1 MIIGGIF
8 SGIADWWSGLFGE
21 GDANPKTVTK
31 VLQDYGNYLQYQ
43 DVFSWIWN
51 TFLWG
56 LIKGLYNLNTLLEKT
71 IYQSFDLKDL
81 LNAAG
86 VNALFQSLISKVLAL
101 FCVVTLIYL
110 GLKFFMSKHPPKV
123 KNILVNLFMA
133 MILIFGGSSLIDE
146 GLNISKSFYGDVTAA
161 NKADKTGSPAFQI
174 IQNNVI
180 DVSTLL
186 ATDPNKVESLPTDK
200 RNALTAKN
208 FKTANINGIITPDQ
222 AAEMADNDKSGL
234 SDLQKDRL
242 KALQYR
248 LELDDNGKEIP
259 VQISDEGLAK
269 YVYTSGYRR
278 YSSKPGI
285 ILAGESSL
293 AVAYL
298 FILFTIVTCIIE
310 LVFKKFYLVIAAST
324 DFATGQ
330 RMKSA
335 IEDISQSFL
344 LLAFTILE
352 LRIYTLMLSGI
363 GDLHAA
369 GKINGFLYVVALI
382 VLTIALFKGS
392 QSVTKIFGVDTS
404 LKNGSNSLLS
414 MFALGNIAKNV
425 GSGAK
430 NLASAGKSGLSHLN
444 DIRKNGF
451 GHRKDVTPDNGEEQS
466 DDKATTVPNS
476 KKTVSEM
483 FGKAKNGVSKAAEG
497 LGYVNERGLKGTAE
511 DLTEKAKDTLEEKL
525 DGTRAKELAE
535 AVKNPSEALEK
546 QKEKAS
552 EVKEGLKDAYGEG
565 QVNAAVKANTTTEKE
580 NQEGI
585 VIPSVKDHQEALHS
599 NENSI
604 EEKNSIEERNSEEGK
619 NGQLPKTD
627 PEQYRYKPNSDL
639 ENEKRISDLSKVNQE
654 DKAENEG
661 QLPKTDPEQYRY
673 RSVNSENEK
682 RISDLPKRNQE
693 VQTDEDSIV
702 LPNDNGI
709 EVGTEKSTKI
719 GLPKAQNLPMKDSR
733 LNQFKDNDQS
743 FVHQSPAGTVQMKPS
758 RLPENGNLTTVSY
771 NLSESG
777 ETGNASVQNVV
788 TREAAP
794 KPIQNVH
801 TGYKPANVAFTAP
814 TKINVTRETKNRNN
828 ALKEQ
833 LLRDIKQDIK
843 P

>member
-1 MIIGGIF
+1 
-8 SGIADWWSGLFGE
+8 
-21 GDANPKTVTK
+21 
-31 VLQDYGNYLQYQ
+31 
-43 DVFSWIWN
+43 
-51 TFLWG
+51 
-56 LIKGLYNLNTLLEKT
+56 
-71 IYQSFDLKDL
+71 
-81 LNAAG
+81 
-86 VNALFQSLISKVLAL
+86 
-101 FCVVTLIYL
+101 
-110 GLKFFMSKHPPKV
+110 MSKHPPKI

-146 GLNISKSFYGDVTAA
+146 GLNISKNFYGDVTAA

-186 ATDPNKVESLPTDK
+186 ETDPNKVESLPTDK

-208 FKTANINGIITPDQ
+208 FKTANINSVIIPKE
-222 AAEMADNDKSGL
+222 AAKMADEDKSGL
-234 SDLQKDRL
+234 SDIQKDRL
-242 KALQYR
+242 RALQYR

-259 VQISDEGLAK
+259 VEISDEGLAK

-278 YSSKPGI
+278 YISSPGI

-293 AVAYL
+293 SVAYL

-324 DFATGQ
+324 DFETGQ

-344 LLAFTILE
+344 LLVFTILE

-430 NLASAGKSGLSHLN
+430 NLASAGKSGLSNLN

-451 GHRKDVTPDNGEEQS
+451 GNRKDVTPDNGEEQS

-497 LGYVNERGLKGTAE
+497 LGYVNERGLLKGTAE

-552 EVKEGLKDAYGEG
+552 EVKEGLKGAYGEG
-565 QVNAAVKANTTTEKE
+565 QVNAAVKANTTTEKG
-580 NQEGI
+580 NQEGAA
-585 VIPSVKDHQEALHS
+585 IPSAKDHQDGLHS
-599 NENSI
+599 NENS
-604 EEKNSIEERNSEEGK
+604 EEEQ

-627 PEQYRYKPNSDL
+627 PEQYRYKSN
-639 ENEKRISDLSKVNQE
+639 I
-654 DKAENEG
+654 
-661 QLPKTDPEQYRY
+661 
-673 RSVNSENEK
+673 NSENEK

-693 VQTDEDSIV
+693 VQTDDDSID
-702 LPNDNGI
+702 LPNDNGV

-733 LNQFKDNDQS
+733 LNQFKENDQS
-743 FVHQSPAGTVQMKPS
+743 FVHQSTAGTVQMKPS

-794 KPIQNVH
+794 EPIQKVH

-828 ALKEQ
+828 ELKEQ
-833 LLRDIKQDIK
+833 LLKDIKS
-843 P
+843 

>member
-43 DVFSWIWN
+43 DVFSWICN

-86 VNALFQSLISKVLAL
+86 VNELFQSLISKVLAL

-146 GLNISKSFYGDVTAA
+146 GLNISKNFYGDVTAA

-222 AAEMADNDKSGL
+222 AKKMSES
-234 SDLQKDRL
+234 SDISTVQKDRL

-278 YSSKPGI
+278 YISSPGI

-293 AVAYL
+293 SVAYL

-324 DFATGQ
+324 DFETGQ

-430 NLASAGKSGLSHLN
+430 NLASAGKSGLSNLN

-451 GHRKDVTPDNGEEQS
+451 GNRKDVTPDNGEEQS

-733 LNQFKDNDQS
+733 LNQFKENDQS

>member
-8 SGIADWWSGLFGE
+8 SGIADWWSGLFGK
-21 GDANPKTVTK
+21 GDANPKDVTK
-31 VLQDYGNYLQYQ
+31 VLQEYGNYLQYQ
-43 DVFSWIWN
+43 DVFSWICN

-56 LIKGLYNLNTLLEKT
+56 LIKGLYNLNALLEKT

-86 VNALFQSLISKVLAL
+86 VNELFQSLISKVLAL

-146 GLNISKSFYGDVTAA
+146 GLNISKNFYGDVTAA

-200 RNALTAKN
+200 RNALTEKN
-208 FKTANINGIITPDQ
+208 FKTANINGIVTPDQ
-222 AAEMADNDKSGL
+222 VKNMVDDSKNNL
-234 SDLQKDRL
+234 SSLQKARL

-259 VQISDEGLAK
+259 VEISDEGLAK

-278 YSSKPGI
+278 YISSPGI
-285 ILAGESSL
+285 ILVGESSL

-324 DFATGQ
+324 DFETGQ

-414 MFALGNIAKNV
+414 AFAFGNIAKNV

-430 NLASAGKSGLSHLN
+430 NFVSASKNGVRNLN

-451 GHRKDVTPDNGEEQS
+451 GNRKDITSDHREEHP
-466 DDKATTVPNS
+466 DDKAPTAPNS
-476 KKTVSEM
+476 KKTISEM
-483 FGKAKNGVSKAAEG
+483 FGKAKSGVSKAVEG
-497 LGYVNERGLKGTAE
+497 LGYVNERGLKGTAQ
-511 DLTEKAKDTLEEKL
+511 DLTEQAKDILEERL

-546 QKEKAS
+546 QKEKISKA
-552 EVKEGLKDAYGEG
+552 KEGITRAYGEG

-585 VIPSVKDHQEALHS
+585 AIPSVKDNQEALHS

-619 NGQLPKTD
+619 NGQLPATD
-627 PEQYRYKPNSDL
+627 PEQYRYK
-639 ENEKRISDLSKVNQE
+639 
-654 DKAENEG
+654 
-661 QLPKTDPEQYRY
+661 
-673 RSVNSENEK
+673 SVKPENEK

-693 VQTDEDSIV
+693 VQTDEDSID

-719 GLPKAQNLPMKDSR
+719 GLPKTQNLPMKDSR
-733 LNQFKDNDQS
+733 LNQFKENDQS

-758 RLPENGNLTTVSY
+758 RLSENGNLTTVSY

-777 ETGNASVQNVV
+777 ETGSAAAQNIV
-788 TREAAP
+788 TKEAAP
-794 KPIQNVH
+794 KPINKVH
-801 TGYKPANVAFTAP
+801 NGYRPANVAFTAP
-814 TKINVTRETKNRNN
+814 TKINVTRDTKNRNN

-833 LLRDIKQDIK
+833 LLKDIKQ
-843 P
+843 

>member
-208 FKTANINGIITPDQ
+208 FKTANINGIITPEQ
-222 AAEMADNDKSGL
+222 AKGMAGNDKSGL
-234 SDLQKDRL
+234 SDIQKDRL

-324 DFATGQ
+324 DFETGQ

-352 LRIYTLMLSGI
+352 LRIYTLMLSGV

-414 MFALGNIAKNV
+414 AFAFGNIAKNV

-430 NLASAGKSGLSHLN
+430 NFASAGKSGLSHLN

-451 GHRKDVTPDNGEEQS
+451 GHRKDITHDNGEEQS
-466 DDKATTVPNS
+466 EDKAPTVPNS
-476 KKTVSEM
+476 KKTVSEIL
-483 FGKAKNGVSKAAEG
+483 GKAKNGVSKAAEG

-525 DGTRAKELAE
+525 DGTRAQGLTNAL
-535 AVKNPSEALEK
+535 KNPSEALEK

-552 EVKEGLKDAYGEG
+552 AVKEGLKDAYGEG

-619 NGQLPKTD
+619 N
-627 PEQYRYKPNSDL
+627 
-639 ENEKRISDLSKVNQE
+639 
-654 DKAENEG
+654 G

>member
-21 GDANPKTVTK
+21 GDADPKTVTK

-43 DVFSWIWN
+43 DVFSWICN

-86 VNALFQSLISKVLAL
+86 VNELFQSLISKVLAL

-146 GLNISKSFYGDVTAA
+146 GLNISKNFYGDVTAA

-222 AAEMADNDKSGL
+222 AKKMSES
-234 SDLQKDRL
+234 SDISTVQKDRL

-324 DFATGQ
+324 DFETGQ

-682 RISDLPKRNQE
+682 RISDLSKRNQE

-828 ALKEQ
+828 ELKEQ
-833 LLRDIKQDIK
+833 LLKDIKS
-843 P
+843 

>member
-200 RNALTAKN
+200 RNALTTKN
-208 FKTANINGIITPDQ
+208 FKTANINGIITPEQ
-222 AAEMADNDKSGL
+222 AKGMAGNDKSGL
-234 SDLQKDRL
+234 SDIQKDRL

-324 DFATGQ
+324 DFETGQ

-352 LRIYTLMLSGI
+352 LRIYTLMLSGV

-414 MFALGNIAKNV
+414 AFAFGNIAKNV

-430 NLASAGKSGLSHLN
+430 NFASAGKSGLSHLN

-451 GHRKDVTPDNGEEQS
+451 GHRKDITHDNGEEQS
-466 DDKATTVPNS
+466 EDKAPTVPNS
-476 KKTVSEM
+476 KKTVSEIL
-483 FGKAKNGVSKAAEG
+483 GKAKNGVSKSAEG

-525 DGTRAKELAE
+525 DGTRAQGLTNAL
-535 AVKNPSEALEK
+535 KNPSEALEK

-552 EVKEGLKDAYGEG
+552 AVKEGLKDAYGEE
-565 QVNAAVKANTTTEKE
+565 QINAAVKANTTTEKE

-619 NGQLPKTD
+619 N
-627 PEQYRYKPNSDL
+627 
-639 ENEKRISDLSKVNQE
+639 
-654 DKAENEG
+654 G

-733 LNQFKDNDQS
+733 LNQFKENDQS

-771 NLSESG
+771 DLSESG
-777 ETGNASVQNVV
+777 ETGSASVQNVV

-814 TKINVTRETKNRNN
+814 KKINVTRETKNRNN

>member
-1 MIIGGIF
+1 M
-8 SGIADWWSGLFGE
+8 
-21 GDANPKTVTK
+21 
-31 VLQDYGNYLQYQ
+31 
-43 DVFSWIWN
+43 
-51 TFLWG
+51 
-56 LIKGLYNLNTLLEKT
+56 
-71 IYQSFDLKDL
+71 
-81 LNAAG
+81 
-86 VNALFQSLISKVLAL
+86 
-101 FCVVTLIYL
+101 
-110 GLKFFMSKHPPKV
+110 
-123 KNILVNLFMA
+123 
-133 MILIFGGSSLIDE
+133 IDE
-146 GLNISKSFYGDVTAA
+146 GLNISKNFYGDVTAA

-222 AAEMADNDKSGL
+222 AKKMSES
-234 SDLQKDRL
+234 SDISTVQKDRL

-324 DFATGQ
+324 DFETGQ

-369 GKINGFLYVVALI
+369 GKINGFLYVIALI

-430 NLASAGKSGLSHLN
+430 NLASAGKSGLSNLN

-451 GHRKDVTPDNGEEQS
+451 GNRKDGTPDNGEEQP

-552 EVKEGLKDAYGEG
+552 EVKEGLKDAYDEG
-565 QVNAAVKANTTTEKE
+565 QVNAAVKANTTSEKE
-580 NQEGI
+580 NLEGAA
-585 VIPSVKDHQEALHS
+585 IPSAKDHQDELHS

-604 EEKNSIEERNSEEGK
+604 GEKDSEEGQH
-619 NGQLPKTD
+619 GQLPKTD
-627 PEQYRYKPNSDL
+627 PEQYRYKSN
-639 ENEKRISDLSKVNQE
+639 I
-654 DKAENEG
+654 
-661 QLPKTDPEQYRY
+661 
-673 RSVNSENEK
+673 NSENEK

-693 VQTDEDSIV
+693 VQTDEDSID

-709 EVGTEKSTKI
+709 EVGTEKSTKV
-719 GLPKAQNLPMKDSR
+719 GLPKAENLPTKDSR
-733 LNQFKDNDQS
+733 LNQFKENDQS

-777 ETGNASVQNVV
+777 ETENASVQNIV

-828 ALKEQ
+828 ELKEQ

>member
-8 SGIADWWSGLFGE
+8 SGIADWWSGLFGD
-21 GDANPKTVTK
+21 GDAHPKTVTK

-43 DVFSWIWN
+43 DVFSWICN

-81 LNAAG
+81 LNAVG
-86 VNALFQSLISKVLAL
+86 INELFQSLISKVLGL

-110 GLKFFMSKHPPKV
+110 GLKFFMSKHPPKP

-146 GLNISKSFYGDVTAA
+146 GLNISKNFYGDVTAA

-186 ATDPNKVESLPTDK
+186 ENDPNKVEHIPTDK

-208 FKTANINGIITPDQ
+208 FKTANINGIITPEQ
-222 AAEMADNDKSGL
+222 AKGMAGNDKSGL
-234 SDLQKDRL
+234 SDIQKDRL

-324 DFATGQ
+324 DFETGQ

-511 DLTEKAKDTLEEKL
+511 DLTEKAKDTLEDKL

>member
-8 SGIADWWSGLFGE
+8 SGIADWWSGLFGK
-21 GDANPKTVTK
+21 GDADPKTVTK

-43 DVFSWIWN
+43 DVFSWICN

-86 VNALFQSLISKVLAL
+86 VNELFQSLISKVLAL
-101 FCVVTLIYL
+101 FCIVTLIYL

-146 GLNISKSFYGDVTAA
+146 GLNISKNFYGDVTAA
-161 NKADKTGSPAFQI
+161 NKADKSGSPAFQI

-208 FKTANINGIITPDQ
+208 FKTANINGIITPEQ
-222 AAEMADNDKSGL
+222 AKGMAGNDKSGL
-234 SDLQKDRL
+234 SDIQKDRL

-248 LELDDNGKEIP
+248 LELDDNGKEIS

-278 YSSKPGI
+278 YISSPGI

-293 AVAYL
+293 SVAYL

-324 DFATGQ
+324 DFETGQ

-414 MFALGNIAKNV
+414 AFAFGNIAKNV

-430 NLASAGKSGLSHLN
+430 NFASAGKSGLSHLN

-451 GHRKDVTPDNGEEQS
+451 GHRKDITPDNEEEQS
-466 DDKATTVPNS
+466 DDKAPTVPNS

-483 FGKAKNGVSKAAEG
+483 FEKAKNGVSKSAEG

-525 DGTRAKELAE
+525 DGTRAQGLTNAL
-535 AVKNPSEALEK
+535 KNPSEALEK

-552 EVKEGLKDAYGEG
+552 AVKEGLKDAYGEG
-565 QVNAAVKANTTTEKE
+565 QVNAAVKANTTSEKE
-580 NQEGI
+580 NQEGAA
-585 VIPSVKDHQEALHS
+585 IPSAKDHQDELHS

-604 EEKNSIEERNSEEGK
+604 GEKDSEEGQH
-619 NGQLPKTD
+619 GQLPKND
-627 PEQYRYKPNSDL
+627 PEQYRYKSN
-639 ENEKRISDLSKVNQE
+639 I
-654 DKAENEG
+654 
-661 QLPKTDPEQYRY
+661 
-673 RSVNSENEK
+673 NSENEK

-693 VQTDEDSIV
+693 VQTDDDSID

-719 GLPKAQNLPMKDSR
+719 GLPKTQNLSMKDSR
-733 LNQFKDNDQS
+733 LNQFKENDQS
-743 FVHQSPAGTVQMKPS
+743 FVHQSPAGTVQMKSS

-777 ETGNASVQNVV
+777 ETENASVQNIV

-794 KPIQNVH
+794 KPINKVH
-801 TGYKPANVAFTAP
+801 NGYRPANVAFTAP

-828 ALKEQ
+828 ELKEQ
-833 LLRDIKQDIK
+833 LLKDIKK
-843 P
+843 

>member
-8 SGIADWWSGLFGE
+8 SGITDWWSGLFGE

-31 VLQDYGNYLQYQ
+31 VLQEYSNYLQYQ
-43 DVFSWIWN
+43 DVFSWICN

-86 VNALFQSLISKVLAL
+86 VNELFQSLISKVLAL

-110 GLKFFMSKHPPKV
+110 GLKFFMSKHPPKI
-123 KNILVNLFMA
+123 KNILVNLVMA

-161 NKADKTGSPAFQI
+161 NKSDKTGSPAFQI

-222 AAEMADNDKSGL
+222 AKDMANKDKSGL
-234 SDLQKDRL
+234 SDIQKDRL
-242 KALQYR
+242 RALQYR

-259 VQISDEGLAK
+259 VEISDEGLAK

-278 YSSKPGI
+278 YISSPGI

-324 DFATGQ
+324 DFETGQ

-430 NLASAGKSGLSHLN
+430 NLASAGKSGLSNLN

-451 GHRKDVTPDNGEEQS
+451 GNRKDITPDNEGEQP
-466 DDKATTVPNS
+466 DDKAPTVPNS
-476 KKTVSEM
+476 KKTISEM

-497 LGYVNERGLKGTAE
+497 FGYVNERGLKGTAE
-511 DLTEKAKDTLEEKL
+511 DLTEKAKDALEEKL

-535 AVKNPSEALEK
+535 TVKNPSEALEK

-580 NQEGI
+580 KLDFNGN
-585 VIPSVKDHQEALHS
+585 SLD
-599 NENSI
+599 EN
-604 EEKNSIEERNSEEGK
+604 NSEEGQ
-619 NGQLPKTD
+619 NDQLPKTD
-627 PEQYRYKPNSDL
+627 PEQYRYKSNI
-639 ENEKRISDLSKVNQE
+639 K
-654 DKAENEG
+654 
-661 QLPKTDPEQYRY
+661 
-673 RSVNSENEK
+673 SENEK

-693 VQTDEDSIV
+693 VQTDDDSID

-719 GLPKAQNLPMKDSR
+719 GLPKTQNLPMKDSR
-733 LNQFKDNDQS
+733 LNQFEENDQS

-771 NLSESG
+771 NLSDST
-777 ETGNASVQNVV
+777 ETGNPSVQNIVSG
-788 TREAAP
+788 EAAP
-794 KPIQNVH
+794 QPIQKVH

-828 ALKEQ
+828 ELKEQ
-833 LLRDIKQDIK
+833 LLKDIK

>member
-21 GDANPKTVTK
+21 GDADPKTVTK

-43 DVFSWIWN
+43 DVFSWICN

-86 VNALFQSLISKVLAL
+86 VNELFQSLISKVLAL

-146 GLNISKSFYGDVTAA
+146 GLNISKNFYGDVTAA

-222 AAEMADNDKSGL
+222 AKKMSES
-234 SDLQKDRL
+234 SDISTVQKDRL

-278 YSSKPGI
+278 YISSPGI

-293 AVAYL
+293 SVAYL

-324 DFATGQ
+324 DFETGQ

-363 GDLHAA
+363 GDLHAV

-451 GHRKDVTPDNGEEQS
+451 GHRKDITHDNGEEQS

-497 LGYVNERGLKGTAE
+497 LGYVNERGLKGTVE

>member
-146 GLNISKSFYGDVTAA
+146 GLNISKNFYGDVTAA

-208 FKTANINGIITPDQ
+208 FKTANINGIITPEQ
-222 AAEMADNDKSGL
+222 AKGMAGNDKSGL
-234 SDLQKDRL
+234 SDIQKDRL

-278 YSSKPGI
+278 YISSPGI

-293 AVAYL
+293 SVAYL

-324 DFATGQ
+324 DFETGQ

-363 GDLHAA
+363 GDLHAV

-451 GHRKDVTPDNGEEQS
+451 GHRKDITHDNGEEQS

-497 LGYVNERGLKGTAE
+497 LGYVNERGLKGTVE

-525 DGTRAKELAE
+525 DGTRAKEFAE

-552 EVKEGLKDAYGEG
+552 AVKEGLKDAYGEG
-565 QVNAAVKANTTTEKE
+565 QVNAAVKANTTSEKE
-580 NQEGI
+580 NQEGAA
-585 VIPSVKDHQEALHS
+585 IPSAKDHQDELHS

>member
-1 MIIGGIF
+1 
-8 SGIADWWSGLFGE
+8 
-21 GDANPKTVTK
+21 
-31 VLQDYGNYLQYQ
+31 
-43 DVFSWIWN
+43 
-51 TFLWG
+51 
-56 LIKGLYNLNTLLEKT
+56 T

-208 FKTANINGIITPDQ
+208 FKTANINGIITPEQ
-222 AAEMADNDKSGL
+222 AKGMAGNDKSGL
-234 SDLQKDRL
+234 SDIQKDRL

-324 DFATGQ
+324 DFETGQ

-511 DLTEKAKDTLEEKL
+511 DLTEKAKDTLEDKL

>member
-8 SGIADWWSGLFGE
+8 SGIADWWSGLFGD

-208 FKTANINGIITPDQ
+208 FKTANINGIITPEQ
-222 AAEMADNDKSGL
+222 AKGMAGNDKSGL
-234 SDLQKDRL
+234 SDIQKDRL

-324 DFATGQ
+324 DFETGQ

-627 PEQYRYKPNSDL
+627 PEQYRY
-639 ENEKRISDLSKVNQE
+639 
-654 DKAENEG
+654 
-661 QLPKTDPEQYRY
+661 

-733 LNQFKDNDQS
+733 LNQFKENDQS
-743 FVHQSPAGTVQMKPS
+743 FVHQSTAGTVQMKPS

>member
-8 SGIADWWSGLFGE
+8 SGITDWWSGLFGE

-31 VLQDYGNYLQYQ
+31 VLQEYSNYLQYQ
-43 DVFSWIWN
+43 DVFSWICN

-86 VNALFQSLISKVLAL
+86 VNELFQSLISKILAL

-110 GLKFFMSKHPPKV
+110 GLKFFMSKHPPKI
-123 KNILVNLFMA
+123 KNILVNLVMA

-161 NKADKTGSPAFQI
+161 NKSDKTGSPAFQI

-222 AAEMADNDKSGL
+222 AKDMANKDKSGL
-234 SDLQKDRL
+234 SDIQKDRL
-242 KALQYR
+242 RALQYR

-259 VQISDEGLAK
+259 VEISDEGLAK

-278 YSSKPGI
+278 YISSPGI

-324 DFATGQ
+324 DFETGQ

-392 QSVTKIFGVDTS
+392 QSVTKIFGVDTN

-430 NLASAGKSGLSHLN
+430 NLASAGKSGLSNLN

-451 GHRKDVTPDNGEEQS
+451 GNRKDITPDNEGEQP
-466 DDKATTVPNS
+466 DDKAPTVPNS
-476 KKTVSEM
+476 KKTISEM

-497 LGYVNERGLKGTAE
+497 LGYVNERGLKGTTE
-511 DLTEKAKDTLEEKL
+511 DLTEKAKDALEEKL

-535 AVKNPSEALEK
+535 TVKNPSEALEK

-580 NQEGI
+580 KLDFNGN
-585 VIPSVKDHQEALHS
+585 SLD
-599 NENSI
+599 EN
-604 EEKNSIEERNSEEGK
+604 NSEEGQ
-619 NGQLPKTD
+619 NDQLPKTD
-627 PEQYRYKPNSDL
+627 PEQYRYKSN
-639 ENEKRISDLSKVNQE
+639 I
-654 DKAENEG
+654 
-661 QLPKTDPEQYRY
+661 
-673 RSVNSENEK
+673 NSENEK

-693 VQTDEDSIV
+693 VQTDDDSID

-719 GLPKAQNLPMKDSR
+719 GLPKTQNLPMKDSR
-733 LNQFKDNDQS
+733 LNQFEENDQS

-771 NLSESG
+771 NLSDST
-777 ETGNASVQNVV
+777 ETGNPSVQNIVSG
-788 TREAAP
+788 EAAP
-794 KPIQNVH
+794 QPIQKVH

-828 ALKEQ
+828 ELKEQ
-833 LLRDIKQDIK
+833 LLKDIK

>member
-1 MIIGGIF
+1 
-8 SGIADWWSGLFGE
+8 
-21 GDANPKTVTK
+21 
-31 VLQDYGNYLQYQ
+31 
-43 DVFSWIWN
+43 
-51 TFLWG
+51 
-56 LIKGLYNLNTLLEKT
+56 
-71 IYQSFDLKDL
+71 
-81 LNAAG
+81 
-86 VNALFQSLISKVLAL
+86 
-101 FCVVTLIYL
+101 
-110 GLKFFMSKHPPKV
+110 
-123 KNILVNLFMA
+123 
-133 MILIFGGSSLIDE
+133 SSLIDE

-222 AAEMADNDKSGL
+222 AKKMSES
-234 SDLQKDRL
+234 SDISTVQKDRL

-278 YSSKPGI
+278 YISSPGI

-293 AVAYL
+293 SVAYL

-324 DFATGQ
+324 DFETGQ

-363 GDLHAA
+363 GDLHAV

-451 GHRKDVTPDNGEEQS
+451 GHRKDITHDNGEEQS

-497 LGYVNERGLKGTAE
+497 LGYVNERGLKGTVE

-525 DGTRAKELAE
+525 DGTRAKEFAE

-552 EVKEGLKDAYGEG
+552 AVKEGLKDAYGEG
-565 QVNAAVKANTTTEKE
+565 QVNAAVKANTTSEKE
-580 NQEGI
+580 NQEGAA
-585 VIPSVKDHQEALHS
+585 IPSAKDHQDELHS

-604 EEKNSIEERNSEEGK
+604 GEKDSEEGQH
-619 NGQLPKTD
+619 GQLPKTD
-627 PEQYRYKPNSDL
+627 PEQYRYKSN
-639 ENEKRISDLSKVNQE
+639 I
-654 DKAENEG
+654 
-661 QLPKTDPEQYRY
+661 
-673 RSVNSENEK
+673 NSENEK

-693 VQTDEDSIV
+693 VQTDEDSID

-719 GLPKAQNLPMKDSR
+719 GLPKTQNLPMKDSR
-733 LNQFKDNDQS
+733 LNQFKENDQS
-743 FVHQSPAGTVQMKPS
+743 FVHQSPAGTVQMKSS

-771 NLSESG
+771 NLAESG
-777 ETGNASVQNVV
+777 ETENASVQNIV
-788 TREAAP
+788 TKEAAP
-794 KPIQNVH
+794 KPINKVH
-801 TGYKPANVAFTAP
+801 NGYRPANVAFTAP

-828 ALKEQ
+828 ELKEQ
-833 LLRDIKQDIK
+833 LLKDIK

>member
-1 MIIGGIF
+1 
-8 SGIADWWSGLFGE
+8 
-21 GDANPKTVTK
+21 
-31 VLQDYGNYLQYQ
+31 
-43 DVFSWIWN
+43 
-51 TFLWG
+51 
-56 LIKGLYNLNTLLEKT
+56 
-71 IYQSFDLKDL
+71 
-81 LNAAG
+81 
-86 VNALFQSLISKVLAL
+86 
-101 FCVVTLIYL
+101 
-110 GLKFFMSKHPPKV
+110 
-123 KNILVNLFMA
+123 
-133 MILIFGGSSLIDE
+133 
-146 GLNISKSFYGDVTAA
+146 
-161 NKADKTGSPAFQI
+161 
-174 IQNNVI
+174 
-180 DVSTLL
+180 
-186 ATDPNKVESLPTDK
+186 
-200 RNALTAKN
+200 
-208 FKTANINGIITPDQ
+208 
-222 AAEMADNDKSGL
+222 
-234 SDLQKDRL
+234 
-242 KALQYR
+242 
-248 LELDDNGKEIP
+248 
-259 VQISDEGLAK
+259 
-269 YVYTSGYRR
+269 
-278 YSSKPGI
+278 
-285 ILAGESSL
+285 
-293 AVAYL
+293 
-298 FILFTIVTCIIE
+298 
-310 LVFKKFYLVIAAST
+310 
-324 DFATGQ
+324 
-330 RMKSA
+330 
-335 IEDISQSFL
+335 
-344 LLAFTILE
+344 
-352 LRIYTLMLSGI
+352 
-363 GDLHAA
+363 
-369 GKINGFLYVVALI
+369 
-382 VLTIALFKGS
+382 
-392 QSVTKIFGVDTS
+392 
-404 LKNGSNSLLS
+404 

-627 PEQYRYKPNSDL
+627 PEQYRYKSN
-639 ENEKRISDLSKVNQE
+639 I
-654 DKAENEG
+654 
-661 QLPKTDPEQYRY
+661 
-673 RSVNSENEK
+673 NSENEK

-733 LNQFKDNDQS
+733 LNQFKENDQS
-743 FVHQSPAGTVQMKPS
+743 FVHQSTAGTVQMKPS

-794 KPIQNVH
+794 EPIQKVH

-828 ALKEQ
+828 ELKEQ

>member
-1 MIIGGIF
+1 
-8 SGIADWWSGLFGE
+8 
-21 GDANPKTVTK
+21 
-31 VLQDYGNYLQYQ
+31 
-43 DVFSWIWN
+43 
-51 TFLWG
+51 
-56 LIKGLYNLNTLLEKT
+56 
-71 IYQSFDLKDL
+71 
-81 LNAAG
+81 
-86 VNALFQSLISKVLAL
+86 FQSLISKVLAL

-208 FKTANINGIITPDQ
+208 FKTANINGIITPEQ
-222 AAEMADNDKSGL
+222 AKGMAGNDKSGL
-234 SDLQKDRL
+234 SDIQKDRL

-324 DFATGQ
+324 DFETGQ

-511 DLTEKAKDTLEEKL
+511 DLTEKAKDTLEDKL

>member
-21 GDANPKTVTK
+21 GDADPKTVTK

-43 DVFSWIWN
+43 DVFSWICN

-86 VNALFQSLISKVLAL
+86 VNELFQSLISKVLAL

-146 GLNISKSFYGDVTAA
+146 GLNISKNFYGDVTAA

-222 AAEMADNDKSGL
+222 AKKMSES
-234 SDLQKDRL
+234 SDISTVQKDRL

-259 VQISDEGLAK
+259 VKINDEGLAK

-278 YSSKPGI
+278 YISSPGI

-293 AVAYL
+293 SVAYL

-324 DFATGQ
+324 DFETGQ

-430 NLASAGKSGLSHLN
+430 NLASAGKSGLSNLN

-451 GHRKDVTPDNGEEQS
+451 GNRKDVTPNNGEEQS

-535 AVKNPSEALEK
+535 TVKNPSKALEK

-552 EVKEGLKDAYGEG
+552 EIKEGLIDAYGEG

-580 NQEGI
+580 NKEG
-585 VIPSVKDHQEALHS
+585 VAIPSVKDHQEALHS
-599 NENSI
+599 NGNSL
-604 EEKNSIEERNSEEGK
+604 EEKHSEEGE
-619 NGQLPKTD
+619 NGLLPKTD
-627 PEQYRYKPNSDL
+627 PEQYRYK
-639 ENEKRISDLSKVNQE
+639 
-654 DKAENEG
+654 
-661 QLPKTDPEQYRY
+661 
-673 RSVNSENEK
+673 SVKPENEK

-693 VQTDEDSIV
+693 LQTDEDSID

-709 EVGTEKSTKI
+709 EVGSGKSTKFD
-719 GLPKAQNLPMKDSR
+719 LPKTQNLPTKDSR
-733 LNQFKDNDQS
+733 LNQFNENDRS
-743 FVHQSPAGTVQMKPS
+743 FVHQSTAGNVQMKPS

-771 NLSESG
+771 NLSDSTEA
-777 ETGNASVQNVV
+777 GNPSVQNIVSG
-788 TREAAP
+788 EAAP
-794 KPIQNVH
+794 KPINKVH
-801 TGYKPANVAFTAP
+801 NGYRPANVAFTAP
-814 TKINVTRETKNRNN
+814 TKINVTRETKNKNN

-833 LLRDIKQDIK
+833 LLKDIK

>member
-208 FKTANINGIITPDQ
+208 FKTANINGIITPKQ
-222 AAEMADNDKSGL
+222 AKEMADKDKSGL

-242 KALQYR
+242 RALQYR

-278 YSSKPGI
+278 YISSPGI

-324 DFATGQ
+324 DFETGQ

-352 LRIYTLMLSGI
+352 LRIYTLMLSGV

-451 GHRKDVTPDNGEEQS
+451 GHRKDITHDNGEEQS
-466 DDKATTVPNS
+466 EDKAPTVPNS
-476 KKTVSEM
+476 KKTVSEIL
-483 FGKAKNGVSKAAEG
+483 GKAKNGVSKAAEG

-525 DGTRAKELAE
+525 DGTRAQGLTNAL
-535 AVKNPSEALEK
+535 KNPSEALEK

-552 EVKEGLKDAYGEG
+552 AVKEGLKDAYGEG

-627 PEQYRYKPNSDL
+627 PEQYRY
-639 ENEKRISDLSKVNQE
+639 
-654 DKAENEG
+654 
-661 QLPKTDPEQYRY
+661 

-733 LNQFKDNDQS
+733 LNQFKENDQS

-771 NLSESG
+771 NLAESG
-777 ETGNASVQNVV
+777 ETGNASVQNIV

-794 KPIQNVH
+794 EPIQKVH

>member
-8 SGIADWWSGLFGE
+8 SGITDWWSGLFGE
-21 GDANPKTVTK
+21 GDANPKVVTK
-31 VLQDYGNYLQYQ
+31 VLQEYSNYLQYQ
-43 DVFSWIWN
+43 DVFSWICN

-81 LNAAG
+81 LNSAG
-86 VNALFQSLISKVLAL
+86 VNELFQSLISKVLAL
-101 FCVVTLIYL
+101 FCVATLIYL
-110 GLKFFMSKHPPKV
+110 GLKFFMSKHPPKI

-146 GLNISKSFYGDVTAA
+146 GLNISKNFYGDVTAA
-161 NKADKTGSPAFQI
+161 NKADKTGSPAIQI

-234 SDLQKDRL
+234 SDIQKDRL
-242 KALQYR
+242 RVLQYR

-259 VQISDEGLAK
+259 VKINDEGLAK

-278 YSSKPGI
+278 YISKPGI

-293 AVAYL
+293 AIAYL

-324 DFATGQ
+324 DFETGQ

-430 NLASAGKSGLSHLN
+430 NLASAGKSGLSNLN

-451 GHRKDVTPDNGEEQS
+451 GNRKDVNPDNGEEQS

-483 FGKAKNGVSKAAEG
+483 FEKAKNGVSKAAEG

-535 AVKNPSEALEK
+535 TVKNPSEALEK

-552 EVKEGLKDAYGEG
+552 EIKEGLKDAYGEG
-565 QVNAAVKANTTTEKE
+565 QVNAAVKVNTTENKE
-580 NQEGI
+580 GVAI
-585 VIPSVKDHQEALHS
+585 LSAKDHQDGLQS
-599 NENSI
+599 NENS
-604 EEKNSIEERNSEEGK
+604 EEEQ

-627 PEQYRYKPNSDL
+627 PEQYRYKSN
-639 ENEKRISDLSKVNQE
+639 I
-654 DKAENEG
+654 
-661 QLPKTDPEQYRY
+661 
-673 RSVNSENEK
+673 NSENEK

-693 VQTDEDSIV
+693 VQTDDDSID

-719 GLPKAQNLPMKDSR
+719 GLPKTQNLPMKDSR
-733 LNQFKDNDQS
+733 LNQFKENDQS
-743 FVHQSPAGTVQMKPS
+743 FVHQSTAGTVQMKPS

-777 ETGNASVQNVV
+777 ETGNASVQNIVSG
-788 TREAAP
+788 EAAP
-794 KPIQNVH
+794 QPIQKVH

-828 ALKEQ
+828 ELKEQ
-833 LLRDIKQDIK
+833 LLKDIK

>member
-21 GDANPKTVTK
+21 GDADPKTVTK

-43 DVFSWIWN
+43 DVFSWICN

-86 VNALFQSLISKVLAL
+86 VNELFQSLISKVLAL

-146 GLNISKSFYGDVTAA
+146 GLNISKNFYGDVTAA

-222 AAEMADNDKSGL
+222 AKKMSES
-234 SDLQKDRL
+234 SDISTVQKDRL

-259 VQISDEGLAK
+259 VEISDEGLAK

-278 YSSKPGI
+278 YISKPGI

-324 DFATGQ
+324 DFETGQ

-682 RISDLPKRNQE
+682 RISDLSKRNQE

-828 ALKEQ
+828 ELKEQ
-833 LLRDIKQDIK
+833 LLKDIKS
-843 P
+843 

>member
-43 DVFSWIWN
+43 DVFSWICN

-86 VNALFQSLISKVLAL
+86 VNELFQSLISKVLAL

-208 FKTANINGIITPDQ
+208 FKTANINGIITPKQ
-222 AAEMADNDKSGL
+222 AKEMADKDKSGL

-242 KALQYR
+242 RALQYR

-278 YSSKPGI
+278 YISSPGI

-324 DFATGQ
+324 DFETGQ

-451 GHRKDVTPDNGEEQS
+451 GHRKDITPDNEEEQS
-466 DDKATTVPNS
+466 DDKAPTVPNS

-483 FGKAKNGVSKAAEG
+483 FEKAKNGVSKAAEG

-525 DGTRAKELAE
+525 DGTRAQGLINAL
-535 AVKNPSEALEK
+535 KNPSEALEK

-552 EVKEGLKDAYGEG
+552 AVKEGLKDAYGEG
-565 QVNAAVKANTTTEKE
+565 QVNAAVKANTTSEKE
-580 NQEGI
+580 NQEGAA
-585 VIPSVKDHQEALHS
+585 IPSAKDHQDELHS

-604 EEKNSIEERNSEEGK
+604 GEKDSEEGQH
-619 NGQLPKTD
+619 GQLPKND
-627 PEQYRYKPNSDL
+627 PEQYRYKSN
-639 ENEKRISDLSKVNQE
+639 I
-654 DKAENEG
+654 
-661 QLPKTDPEQYRY
+661 
-673 RSVNSENEK
+673 NSENEK

-693 VQTDEDSIV
+693 VQTDDDSID

-719 GLPKAQNLPMKDSR
+719 GLPKTQNLSMKDSR
-733 LNQFKDNDQS
+733 LNQFKENDQS
-743 FVHQSPAGTVQMKPS
+743 FVHQSPAGTVQMKSS

-777 ETGNASVQNVV
+777 ETENASVQNIV

-794 KPIQNVH
+794 KPINKVH
-801 TGYKPANVAFTAP
+801 NGYRPANVAFTAP

-828 ALKEQ
+828 ELKEQ
-833 LLRDIKQDIK
+833 LLKDIKS
-843 P
+843 

>member
-8 SGIADWWSGLFGE
+8 SGIADWWSGLFGD
-21 GDANPKTVTK
+21 GDADPKTVTK

-43 DVFSWIWN
+43 DVFSWICN

-86 VNALFQSLISKVLAL
+86 VNELFQSLISKVLAL

-110 GLKFFMSKHPPKV
+110 GLKFFMSKHPPKI

-146 GLNISKSFYGDVTAA
+146 GLNISKNFYGDVTAA

-186 ATDPNKVESLPTDK
+186 ENDPNKVEHIPTDK

-222 AAEMADNDKSGL
+222 AKKMSES
-234 SDLQKDRL
+234 SDISTVQKDRL

-324 DFATGQ
+324 DFETGQ

-733 LNQFKDNDQS
+733 LNQFKENDQS
-743 FVHQSPAGTVQMKPS
+743 FVHQSTAGTVQMKPS

>member
-1 MIIGGIF
+1 
-8 SGIADWWSGLFGE
+8 
-21 GDANPKTVTK
+21 
-31 VLQDYGNYLQYQ
+31 
-43 DVFSWIWN
+43 
-51 TFLWG
+51 
-56 LIKGLYNLNTLLEKT
+56 
-71 IYQSFDLKDL
+71 
-81 LNAAG
+81 
-86 VNALFQSLISKVLAL
+86 
-101 FCVVTLIYL
+101 
-110 GLKFFMSKHPPKV
+110 
-123 KNILVNLFMA
+123 MA

-222 AAEMADNDKSGL
+222 AKKMSES
-234 SDLQKDRL
+234 SDISTVQKDRL

-278 YSSKPGI
+278 YISSPGI

-293 AVAYL
+293 SVAYL

-324 DFATGQ
+324 DFETGQ

-363 GDLHAA
+363 GDLHAV

-430 NLASAGKSGLSHLN
+430 NLASAGKSGLSNLN

-451 GHRKDVTPDNGEEQS
+451 GNRKDVTPDNGEEQS

-565 QVNAAVKANTTTEKE
+565 QVNAAVKANTTSEKE
-580 NQEGI
+580 NQEGAA
-585 VIPSVKDHQEALHS
+585 IPSAKDHQEALHS

-693 VQTDEDSIV
+693 VQTDEDSID
-702 LPNDNGI
+702 LPNDNGV

-733 LNQFKDNDQS
+733 LNQFKENDQS
-743 FVHQSPAGTVQMKPS
+743 FVHQSTAGNVQMKPS

-794 KPIQNVH
+794 EPIQKVH

-828 ALKEQ
+828 ELKEQ
-833 LLRDIKQDIK
+833 LLKNIKQ
-843 P
+843 

>member
-133 MILIFGGSSLIDE
+133 MILIFSGSSLIDE

-208 FKTANINGIITPDQ
+208 FKTANINGIITPEQ
-222 AAEMADNDKSGL
+222 AKGMAGNDKSGL
-234 SDLQKDRL
+234 SDIQKDRL

-324 DFATGQ
+324 DFETGQ

-693 VQTDEDSIV
+693 VQTDEDSIG

-709 EVGTEKSTKI
+709 EVGTEKSTKV
-719 GLPKAQNLPMKDSR
+719 GLPKAENLPTKDSR
-733 LNQFKDNDQS
+733 LNQFKENDQS
-743 FVHQSPAGTVQMKPS
+743 FVHQSTAGTVQMKPS

-788 TREAAP
+788 IREAAP
-794 KPIQNVH
+794 EPIQKVH

-828 ALKEQ
+828 ELKEQ

>member
-86 VNALFQSLISKVLAL
+86 VNELFQSLISKVLAL

-186 ATDPNKVESLPTDK
+186 ENDPNKVEHIPTDK

-222 AAEMADNDKSGL
+222 AKKMSES
-234 SDLQKDRL
+234 SDISTVQKDRL

-278 YSSKPGI
+278 YISSPGI

-293 AVAYL
+293 SVAYL

-324 DFATGQ
+324 DFETGQ

>member
-21 GDANPKTVTK
+21 GDADPKTVTK

-161 NKADKTGSPAFQI
+161 NKADKSGSPAFQI

-208 FKTANINGIITPDQ
+208 FKTANINGIITPEQ
-222 AAEMADNDKSGL
+222 AKGMAGNDKSGL
-234 SDLQKDRL
+234 SDIQKDRL

-278 YSSKPGI
+278 YISSPGI

-293 AVAYL
+293 SVAYL

-324 DFATGQ
+324 DFETGQ

-414 MFALGNIAKNV
+414 AFAFGNIAKNV

-430 NLASAGKSGLSHLN
+430 NFASAGKSGLSHLN

-451 GHRKDVTPDNGEEQS
+451 GHRKDITPDNEEEQS
-466 DDKATTVPNS
+466 DDKAPTVPNS

-483 FGKAKNGVSKAAEG
+483 FEKAKNGVSKAAEG

-525 DGTRAKELAE
+525 DGTRAQGLTNAL
-535 AVKNPSEALEK
+535 KNPSEALEK

-552 EVKEGLKDAYGEG
+552 AVKEGLKDAYGEG
-565 QVNAAVKANTTTEKE
+565 QVNAAVKANTTSEKE
-580 NQEGI
+580 NQEGAA
-585 VIPSVKDHQEALHS
+585 IPSAKDHQDELHS

-604 EEKNSIEERNSEEGK
+604 GEKDSEEGQH
-619 NGQLPKTD
+619 GQLPKND
-627 PEQYRYKPNSDL
+627 PEQYRYKSN
-639 ENEKRISDLSKVNQE
+639 I
-654 DKAENEG
+654 
-661 QLPKTDPEQYRY
+661 
-673 RSVNSENEK
+673 NSENEK

-693 VQTDEDSIV
+693 VQTDDDSID

-719 GLPKAQNLPMKDSR
+719 GLPKTQNLSMKDSR
-733 LNQFKDNDQS
+733 LNQFKENDQS
-743 FVHQSPAGTVQMKPS
+743 FVHQSPAGTVQMKSS

-777 ETGNASVQNVV
+777 ETENASVQNIV

-794 KPIQNVH
+794 KPINKVH
-801 TGYKPANVAFTAP
+801 NGYRPANVAFTAP

-828 ALKEQ
+828 ELKEQ
-833 LLRDIKQDIK
+833 LLKDIKS
-843 P
+843 

>member
-8 SGIADWWSGLFGE
+8 SGIADWWSGLFGD
-21 GDANPKTVTK
+21 GDADPKTVTK

-43 DVFSWIWN
+43 DVFSWICN

-86 VNALFQSLISKVLAL
+86 VNELFQSLISKVLAL

-110 GLKFFMSKHPPKV
+110 GLKFFMSKHPPKI

-146 GLNISKSFYGDVTAA
+146 GLNISKNFYGDVTAA

-186 ATDPNKVESLPTDK
+186 ENDPNKVEHIPTDK

-222 AAEMADNDKSGL
+222 AKKMSES
-234 SDLQKDRL
+234 SDISTVQKDRL

-278 YSSKPGI
+278 YISSPGI

-293 AVAYL
+293 SVAYL

-324 DFATGQ
+324 DFETGQ

-414 MFALGNIAKNV
+414 MFALGNVAKNV

-430 NLASAGKSGLSHLN
+430 NLASAGKSGLSNLN

-451 GHRKDVTPDNGEEQS
+451 GNRKDVTPDNGEEQS

-535 AVKNPSEALEK
+535 AVKNPSETLEK

-552 EVKEGLKDAYGEG
+552 EIKEGLKDAYGEG

-828 ALKEQ
+828 ELKEQ
-833 LLRDIKQDIK
+833 LLKDIK

>member
-324 DFATGQ
+324 DFETGQ

-451 GHRKDVTPDNGEEQS
+451 GNRKDVTPDNGEEQS

-733 LNQFKDNDQS
+733 LNQFKENDQS

>member
-1 MIIGGIF
+1 
-8 SGIADWWSGLFGE
+8 
-21 GDANPKTVTK
+21 
-31 VLQDYGNYLQYQ
+31 
-43 DVFSWIWN
+43 
-51 TFLWG
+51 
-56 LIKGLYNLNTLLEKT
+56 
-71 IYQSFDLKDL
+71 
-81 LNAAG
+81 
-86 VNALFQSLISKVLAL
+86 
-101 FCVVTLIYL
+101 
-110 GLKFFMSKHPPKV
+110 
-123 KNILVNLFMA
+123 A

-222 AAEMADNDKSGL
+222 AKKMSES
-234 SDLQKDRL
+234 SDISTVQKDRL

-278 YSSKPGI
+278 YISSPGI

-293 AVAYL
+293 SVAYL

-324 DFATGQ
+324 DFETGQ

-363 GDLHAA
+363 GDLHAV

-451 GHRKDVTPDNGEEQS
+451 GHRKDITHDNGEEQS

-497 LGYVNERGLKGTAE
+497 LGYVNERGLKGTVE

-525 DGTRAKELAE
+525 DGTRAKEFAE

-552 EVKEGLKDAYGEG
+552 AVKEGLKDAYGEG
-565 QVNAAVKANTTTEKE
+565 QVNAAVKANTTSEKE
-580 NQEGI
+580 NQEGAA
-585 VIPSVKDHQEALHS
+585 IPSAKDHQDELHS

-604 EEKNSIEERNSEEGK
+604 GEKDSEEGQH
-619 NGQLPKTD
+619 GQLPKTD
-627 PEQYRYKPNSDL
+627 PEQYRYKSN
-639 ENEKRISDLSKVNQE
+639 I
-654 DKAENEG
+654 
-661 QLPKTDPEQYRY
+661 
-673 RSVNSENEK
+673 NSENEK

-693 VQTDEDSIV
+693 VQTDEDSID

-719 GLPKAQNLPMKDSR
+719 GLPKTQNLPMKDSR
-733 LNQFKDNDQS
+733 LNQFKENDQS
-743 FVHQSPAGTVQMKPS
+743 FVHQSPAGTVQMKSS

-771 NLSESG
+771 NLAESG
-777 ETGNASVQNVV
+777 ETENASVQNIV
-788 TREAAP
+788 TKEAAP
-794 KPIQNVH
+794 KPINKVH
-801 TGYKPANVAFTAP
+801 NGYRPANVAFTAP

-828 ALKEQ
+828 ELKEQ
-833 LLRDIKQDIK
+833 LLKDIK

>member
-1 MIIGGIF
+1 
-8 SGIADWWSGLFGE
+8 
-21 GDANPKTVTK
+21 
-31 VLQDYGNYLQYQ
+31 
-43 DVFSWIWN
+43 
-51 TFLWG
+51 
-56 LIKGLYNLNTLLEKT
+56 
-71 IYQSFDLKDL
+71 
-81 LNAAG
+81 
-86 VNALFQSLISKVLAL
+86 
-101 FCVVTLIYL
+101 
-110 GLKFFMSKHPPKV
+110 
-123 KNILVNLFMA
+123 
-133 MILIFGGSSLIDE
+133 
-146 GLNISKSFYGDVTAA
+146 
-161 NKADKTGSPAFQI
+161 GSPAFQI

-186 ATDPNKVESLPTDK
+186 ENDPNKVEHIPTDK

-222 AAEMADNDKSGL
+222 AKKMSES
-234 SDLQKDRL
+234 SDISTVQKDRL

-278 YSSKPGI
+278 YISSPGI

-324 DFATGQ
+324 DFETGQ

-430 NLASAGKSGLSHLN
+430 NLASAGKSGLSNLN

-451 GHRKDVTPDNGEEQS
+451 GNRKDGTPDNGEEQP

-525 DGTRAKELAE
+525 DGTRA
-535 AVKNPSEALEK
+535 
-546 QKEKAS
+546 
-552 EVKEGLKDAYGEG
+552 
-565 QVNAAVKANTTTEKE
+565 
-580 NQEGI
+580 
-585 VIPSVKDHQEALHS
+585 
-599 NENSI
+599 
-604 EEKNSIEERNSEEGK
+604 
-619 NGQLPKTD
+619 
-627 PEQYRYKPNSDL
+627 
-639 ENEKRISDLSKVNQE
+639 
-654 DKAENEG
+654 
-661 QLPKTDPEQYRY
+661 
-673 RSVNSENEK
+673 
-682 RISDLPKRNQE
+682 
-693 VQTDEDSIV
+693 
-702 LPNDNGI
+702 
-709 EVGTEKSTKI
+709 
-719 GLPKAQNLPMKDSR
+719 
-733 LNQFKDNDQS
+733 
-743 FVHQSPAGTVQMKPS
+743 
-758 RLPENGNLTTVSY
+758 
-771 NLSESG
+771 
-777 ETGNASVQNVV
+777 
-788 TREAAP
+788 
-794 KPIQNVH
+794 
-801 TGYKPANVAFTAP
+801 
-814 TKINVTRETKNRNN
+814 
-828 ALKEQ
+828 
-833 LLRDIKQDIK
+833 
-843 P
+843 

>member
-1 MIIGGIF
+1 
-8 SGIADWWSGLFGE
+8 
-21 GDANPKTVTK
+21 
-31 VLQDYGNYLQYQ
+31 
-43 DVFSWIWN
+43 
-51 TFLWG
+51 
-56 LIKGLYNLNTLLEKT
+56 
-71 IYQSFDLKDL
+71 
-81 LNAAG
+81 
-86 VNALFQSLISKVLAL
+86 
-101 FCVVTLIYL
+101 
-110 GLKFFMSKHPPKV
+110 
-123 KNILVNLFMA
+123 
-133 MILIFGGSSLIDE
+133 
-146 GLNISKSFYGDVTAA
+146 
-161 NKADKTGSPAFQI
+161 GSPAFQI

-186 ATDPNKVESLPTDK
+186 ENDPNKVEHIPTDK

-222 AAEMADNDKSGL
+222 AKKMSES
-234 SDLQKDRL
+234 SDISTVQKDRL

-278 YSSKPGI
+278 YISSPGI

-293 AVAYL
+293 SVAYL

-324 DFATGQ
+324 DFETGQ

-414 MFALGNIAKNV
+414 MFALGNVAKNV

-430 NLASAGKSGLSHLN
+430 NLASAGKSGLSNLN

-451 GHRKDVTPDNGEEQS
+451 GNRKDVTPDNGEEQS

-535 AVKNPSEALEK
+535 AVKNPSETLEK

-580 NQEGI
+580 NQEGAA
-585 VIPSVKDHQEALHS
+585 IPSAKDHQDELHS
-599 NENSI
+599 NENS
-604 EEKNSIEERNSEEGK
+604 EEGQ

-627 PEQYRYKPNSDL
+627 PEQYRYKSN
-639 ENEKRISDLSKVNQE
+639 I
-654 DKAENEG
+654 
-661 QLPKTDPEQYRY
+661 
-673 RSVNSENEK
+673 NSENEK

-693 VQTDEDSIV
+693 VQTDDDSID
-702 LPNDNGI
+702 LPNDNGV

-733 LNQFKDNDQS
+733 LNQFKENDQS
-743 FVHQSPAGTVQMKPS
+743 FVHQSTAGNVQMKPS

-794 KPIQNVH
+794 EPIQRVH

-828 ALKEQ
+828 ELKEQ

>member
-8 SGIADWWSGLFGE
+8 SGIADWWSGLFGD
-21 GDANPKTVTK
+21 GDADPKTVTK

-43 DVFSWIWN
+43 DVFSWICN

-86 VNALFQSLISKVLAL
+86 VNELFQSLISKVLAL

-110 GLKFFMSKHPPKV
+110 GLKFFMSKHQPKV

-146 GLNISKSFYGDVTAA
+146 GLNISKNFYGDVTAA
-161 NKADKTGSPAFQI
+161 NKADKSGSPAFQI

-208 FKTANINGIITPDQ
+208 FQTANINGIITPDQ
-222 AAEMADNDKSGL
+222 AKDMADNDKSGL
-234 SDLQKDRL
+234 SDLQEDRL

-259 VQISDEGLAK
+259 VKINDEGLAK

-324 DFATGQ
+324 DFETGQ

-352 LRIYTLMLSGI
+352 LRIYTLMLSGV

-430 NLASAGKSGLSHLN
+430 NLASAGKSGLSNLN

-451 GHRKDVTPDNGEEQS
+451 GSRKDVTPDNGEEQP
-466 DDKATTVPNS
+466 DDKAPTVPNS

-511 DLTEKAKDTLEEKL
+511 DLIEKAKDTLEEKL
-525 DGTRAKELAE
+525 DGTRAQGLTNAL
-535 AVKNPSEALEK
+535 KNPSEALEK

-580 NQEGI
+580 NQEGV
-585 VIPSVKDHQEALHS
+585 VIPSVKDHQETLHS

-619 NGQLPKTD
+619 N
-627 PEQYRYKPNSDL
+627 
-639 ENEKRISDLSKVNQE
+639 
-654 DKAENEG
+654 G

-702 LPNDNGI
+702 LPNDDGI

-733 LNQFKDNDQS
+733 LNQFKENDQS
-743 FVHQSPAGTVQMKPS
+743 FVHQSPAGTVQMKTS

>member
-21 GDANPKTVTK
+21 GNADPKTVTK

-43 DVFSWIWN
+43 DVFSWICN

-86 VNALFQSLISKVLAL
+86 VNELFQSLISKVLAL
-101 FCVVTLIYL
+101 FCVITLIYL

-208 FKTANINGIITPDQ
+208 FKTANINGIITPEQ
-222 AAEMADNDKSGL
+222 AKGMADNDKSGL
-234 SDLQKDRL
+234 SDIQKDRL

-259 VQISDEGLAK
+259 VKISDEGLAK

-278 YSSKPGI
+278 YISSPGI

-293 AVAYL
+293 AMAYL

-310 LVFKKFYLVIAAST
+310 LVFKKFYLVITAST
-324 DFATGQ
+324 DFETGQ

-414 MFALGNIAKNV
+414 AFAFGNIAKNV

-430 NLASAGKSGLSHLN
+430 NFASAGKSGLSHLN

-451 GHRKDVTPDNGEEQS
+451 GHRKDITPDNEEEQS
-466 DDKATTVPNS
+466 DDKAPTVPNS

-483 FGKAKNGVSKAAEG
+483 FEKAKNGVSKAAEG

-525 DGTRAKELAE
+525 DGTRAQGLTNAL
-535 AVKNPSEALEK
+535 KNPSEALEK

-552 EVKEGLKDAYGEG
+552 AVKEGLKDAYGEG

-580 NQEGI
+580 NQEGAA
-585 VIPSVKDHQEALHS
+585 IPSAKDHQDELDS
-599 NENSI
+599 NENS
-604 EEKNSIEERNSEEGK
+604 EEGQ

-627 PEQYRYKPNSDL
+627 PERYRYKSN
-639 ENEKRISDLSKVNQE
+639 I
-654 DKAENEG
+654 
-661 QLPKTDPEQYRY
+661 
-673 RSVNSENEK
+673 NSENEK

-693 VQTDEDSIV
+693 VQTDEDSID

-733 LNQFKDNDQS
+733 LNQFKENDQS
-743 FVHQSPAGTVQMKPS
+743 FVHQSTAGTVQMKPS

-771 NLSESG
+771 NLSDSTEAA
-777 ETGNASVQNVV
+777 NPSVQNIVSG
-788 TREAAP
+788 EAAP
-794 KPIQNVH
+794 QPIQKVH

-828 ALKEQ
+828 ELKEQ
-833 LLRDIKQDIK
+833 LLKDIK